1 MGGEPGGAII
11 VHQLKLGRYFIEP
24 MRDQGPAFL
33 RHMTFPTL
41 QTSDRYIQGNPQ
53 IVERV
58 VRAVIKTQKRLRED
72 PDAAVSVAQKMFPA
86 IEAELLRNIIAV
98 YRKAY
103 FPAITEEALRT
114 VNQYQKQAGVV
125 KGDFAYDKMVAV
137 QYKSL
142 WGQ

>member
-1 MGGEPGGAII
+1 
-11 VHQLKLGRYFIEP
+11 
-24 MRDQGPAFL
+24 
-33 RHMTFPTL
+33 
-41 QTSDRYIQGNPQ
+41 
-53 IVERV
+53 
-58 VRAVIKTQKRLRED
+58 
-72 PDAAVSVAQKMFPA
+72 VSVAQKMFPA

-137 QYKSL
+137 AYKSL